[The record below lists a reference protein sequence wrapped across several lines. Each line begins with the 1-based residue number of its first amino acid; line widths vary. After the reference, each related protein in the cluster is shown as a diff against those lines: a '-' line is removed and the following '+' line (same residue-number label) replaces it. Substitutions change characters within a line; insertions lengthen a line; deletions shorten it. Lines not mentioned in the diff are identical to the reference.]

1 MGVLLLA
8 MILSETREE
17 LHEGK
22 ERAEDVFGETAW
34 VRLPIRF
41 SVPTTSVMGR
51 YDLVSCEALSDET
64 SAS

>member
-22 ERAEDVFGETAW
+22 ERAEDA
-34 VRLPIRF
+34 IR
-41 SVPTTSVMGR
+41 
-51 YDLVSCEALSDET
+51 EA
-64 SAS
+64 A